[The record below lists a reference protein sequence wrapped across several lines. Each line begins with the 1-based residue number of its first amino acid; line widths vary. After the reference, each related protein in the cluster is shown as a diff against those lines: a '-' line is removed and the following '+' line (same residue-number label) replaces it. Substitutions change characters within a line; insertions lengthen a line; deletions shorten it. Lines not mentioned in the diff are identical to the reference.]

1 MRVNGKPVKSQQARW
16 ESKPNPPSGPTKF
29 VVTAAVEVDGVRS
42 AKEAWEKAGLRRKDG
57 DAIPFSAVRC
67 RPGTLDATHERV
79 VIIQD
84 MYDVLR
90 EDPTLTSSLGLETFR
105 ALALRFKELEE
116 R

>member
-1 MRVNGKPVKSQQARW
+1 MRVNGKPARAQQSKW
-16 ESKPNPPSGPTKF
+16 ESKPNPPSKPTKF
-29 VVTAAVEVDGVRS
+29 VVTASVEVDGVLS
-42 AKEAWEKAGLRRKDG
+42 AKEAWEKAGLRGRDG
-57 DAIPFSAVRC
+57 ESVPFSAVRC
-67 RPGTLDATHERV
+67 RPGTLDAARERV